1 MYRFRKKVLL
11 ILLPAVFCLGAPY
24 LSAQSFESYLHKGDS
39 LHCLYRF
46 EDALAQ
52 YMGAFRRAGNLEQK
66 SLVDRKID
74 QSQNALSMTDFCARP
89 EVVARDRYS
98 VKDFFLYY
106 PMENRSWRIDPNP
119 LDYLSTEISLYFP
132 DKARSVI
139 FSAADATGAR
149 NLYRTENLDTC
160 WSAPEPL
167 DERLTSSGNEI
178 FPVLSSDGNTLWF
191 ASDGLPGMGGYDLYV
206 SRRDPAS
213 GSWSEPANLGIPFSS
228 PGDDFLLLN
237 TDDGECT
244 IFASNRDCSKDS
256 VYIYVLEYDP
266 LPVMTPVHSA
276 EELKELSSLRPP
288 QNSAA
293 TVNIASAGRIVTETD
308 NTKLYRA
315 RTEQSRALRD
325 SIYRYENDLDALRGL
340 FSQAEGETRELVTR
354 LIREKEEALIPIR
367 KELEA
372 VSAEIRS
379 IEQNFLKGGVVGSR
393 PTEAIPRG
401 ESRPRYSFRRN
412 SAGTALKIKLKQRES
427 DSSEAFSIS
436 PIGHFAD
443 VADFPLGT
451 VWQIRLMS
459 NVRHATLDDIHG
471 LSPVYERL
479 SSNLKYTCYAG
490 VFRSYAAAMSQL
502 NKVRALGFTEARIV
516 VWQDGKSADVATMRS
531 QQPQRP

>member
-1 MYRFRKKVLL
+1 M
-11 ILLPAVFCLGAPY
+11 
-24 LSAQSFESYLHKGDS
+24 
-39 LHCLYRF
+39 
-46 EDALAQ
+46 
-52 YMGAFRRAGNLEQK
+52 
-66 SLVDRKID
+66 
-74 QSQNALSMTDFCARP
+74 
-89 EVVARDRYS
+89 
-98 VKDFFLYY
+98 
-106 PMENRSWRIDPNP
+106 
-119 LDYLSTEISLYFP
+119 
-132 DKARSVI
+132 
-139 FSAADATGAR
+139 
-149 NLYRTENLDTC
+149 
-160 WSAPEPL
+160 
-167 DERLTSSGNEI
+167 
-178 FPVLSSDGNTLWF
+178 
-191 ASDGLPGMGGYDLYV
+191 
-206 SRRDPAS
+206 
-213 GSWSEPANLGIPFSS
+213 
-228 PGDDFLLLN
+228 
-237 TDDGECT
+237 
-244 IFASNRDCSKDS
+244 
-256 VYIYVLEYDP
+256 
-266 LPVMTPVHSA
+266 
-276 EELKELSSLRPP
+276 
-288 QNSAA
+288 
-293 TVNIASAGRIVTETD
+293 
-308 NTKLYRA
+308 
-315 RTEQSRALRD
+315 
-325 SIYRYENDLDALRGL
+325 
-340 FSQAEGETRELVTR
+340 TR

-412 SAGTALKIKLKQRES
+412 SAGTDLKIKLKQRES

-490 VFRSYAAAMSQL
+490 IFRSYAAAMSQL